1 MIIETLG
8 LKKLLIAGLLAVGFK
23 KKFIKQKICI
33 ARHNTFRCAN
43 CGSECDIEDRVIDN
57 CCIVCVSGLGY
68 PKNVYWSDSDKLLV
82 GARK

>member
-1 MIIETLG
+1 MILE
-8 LKKLLIAGLLAVGFK
+8 LIQFKYIKILLAGILITFK
-23 KKFIKQKICI
+23 KRRRLQQ
-33 ARHNTFRCAN
+33 NTFRCAN

-68 PKNVYWSDSDKLLV
+68 PKDVYWSDTDKLII